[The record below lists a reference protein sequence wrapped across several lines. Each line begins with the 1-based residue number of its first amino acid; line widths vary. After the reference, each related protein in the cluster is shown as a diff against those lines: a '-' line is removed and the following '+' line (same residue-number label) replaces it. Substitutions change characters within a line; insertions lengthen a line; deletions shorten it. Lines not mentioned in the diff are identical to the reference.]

1 MNKFSYSGENK
12 PPSLNERDPSPQ
24 KTTQKN
30 TEIHTLMDVA
40 TKEEIRQAY
49 YNRK

>member
-12 PPSLNERDPSPQ
+12 PPSLNERDPLPQ
-24 KTTQKN
+24 TNQIK
-30 TEIHTLMDVA
+30 IHTLMDVA